1 MKTVLTFFLPFLSI
15 FFSVTFLN
23 DSVFELKD
31 CSLNLIRNHSK
42 GDKVSIYV
50 HQNLKDKVK
59 DDLKD

>member
-1 MKTVLTFFLPFLSI
+1 M
-15 FFSVTFLN
+15 TFLN

-59 DDLKD
+59 DDLKDYELLASEILQKF